1 MLCTRRKG
9 RTGKRNYWACES
21 TARDTVL
28 KGVVRIDLIE
38 KVNFKEKFEEV
49 QKLDL

>member
-1 MLCTRRKG
+1 MLWTRRKVEQ
-9 RTGKRNYWACES
+9 GKGIIGHVR
-21 TARDTVL
+21 

-49 QKLDL
+49 QILDL